1 MTEEQKSKT
10 DDAAGEEQKQEFAI
24 QKIYIK
30 DMSFETPNTPDIF
43 SEKWEPE
50 ISLEINTAGKGL
62 GPDTHEV
69 VLTATLSA
77 KIGEKTAYLVETQ
90 QAGIFT
96 IRGLNEQELSHALGS
111 YCPNI
116 LFPYVRET
124 VSELVAKGGFPPML
138 LSPVNFDALYAQH
151 MKSMQQKSNQ
161 EPQPDPV
168 H

>member
-1 MTEEQKSKT
+1 MTEEQKGKADGAVS
-10 DDAAGEEQKQEFAI
+10 DEQKQEFAI

-30 DMSFETPNTPDIF
+30 DLSFETPNTPDVF
-43 SEKWEPE
+43 SEKWEPN
-50 ISLEINTAGKGL
+50 ISLEINTAGKSI

-151 MKSMQQKSNQ
+151 MQSMQQKNKQ
-161 EPQPDPV
+161 EPQADPV